1 MFLGPLAAP
10 LPLAPALGRHGKHL
24 LTPMGL
30 TLLLGPEA
38 GTPHFLRAEVTAGF
52 LPECQ
57 ASLCCLP
64 QPSLPT
70 TCKCCQP
77 QGFRRE
83 P

>member
-1 MFLGPLAAP
+1 MFLGPLTAP
-10 LPLAPALGRHGKHL
+10 VPLAPALGRHGKCL

-30 TLLLGPEA
+30 ILLLGPEA
-38 GTPHFLRAEVTAGF
+38 GTSRFLRAEVADGF
-52 LPECQ
+52 PPECQ

-70 TCKCCQP
+70 SCKCCQP
-77 QGFRRE
+77 LGFRLE

>member
-38 GTPHFLRAEVTAGF
+38 GTPRFLRAEVAAGF
-52 LPECQ
+52 PPECQ

-70 TCKCCQP
+70 TCSVGLP
-77 QGFRRE
+77 RWR
-83 P
+83 